1 MRPGRPSVSR
11 VRGAACN
18 GIDHAGES
26 PAAAIARFG
35 CVAVPDGWSG
45 RPDWPKAQA
54 KALGA
59 ERSDPSGGRA
69 NSGAAAESE
78 HCSVET
84 ASHVKRVV
92 GYRAAEPDSR
102 MGEGQWT
109 LPKQRARAGG
119 VCSGAWVVAPAEWS
133 GTQSREGL
141 DVARPDAQARE
152 RKALGDLETGGSGRS
167 SDDARDNTTLAE
179 QRTRGTA
186 ACAGWARTRPDMP
199 FGANGKQR
207 SSSRRR
213 TKGASNSPVAR
224 QGAPRWNVR
233 SRCLEAV
240 LGKTRRTEFQR
251 GTRKRSYGAC

>member
-1 MRPGRPSVSR
+1 MRRPSVSR

-35 CVAVPDGWSG
+35 CVAVLDGRSG
-45 RPDWPKAQA
+45 RPNWSKAQA
-54 KALGA
+54 KALRA
-59 ERSDPSGGRA
+59 DRSDPSGGRA

-102 MGEGQWT
+102 MGEGQWA

-133 GTQSREGL
+133 VTQSREGL
-141 DVARPDAQARE
+141 EAARPDAQARE
-152 RKALGDLETGGSGRS
+152 RKAHGDFETGGSGRS

-179 QRTRGTA
+179 PRTRGTA

-199 FGANGKQR
+199 FGANG
-207 SSSRRR
+207 
-213 TKGASNSPVAR
+213 NSGRVAE
-224 QGAPRWNVR
+224 GAPRARQTRLWR
-233 SRCLEAV
+233 GRALPGGLCGPAV
-240 LGKTRRTEFQR
+240 LKPYWGKPAVRNFR
-251 GTRKRSYGAC
+251 GAR

>member
-1 MRPGRPSVSR
+1 
-11 VRGAACN
+11 
-18 GIDHAGES
+18 
-26 PAAAIARFG
+26 
-35 CVAVPDGWSG
+35 
-45 RPDWPKAQA
+45 
-54 KALGA
+54 
-59 ERSDPSGGRA
+59 
-69 NSGAAAESE
+69 
-78 HCSVET
+78 
-84 ASHVKRVV
+84 VKRVV

-109 LPKQRARAGG
+109 LPKQRASAGG

-133 GTQSREGL
+133 VTQSREGL
-141 DVARPDAQARE
+141 EAVRPDAQARE
-152 RKALGDLETGGSGRS
+152 RKAHGGLETGGSGRS

-199 FGANGKQR
+199 FWANGKQR
-207 SSSRRR
+207 SSSQRR
-213 TKGASNSPVAR
+213 TKGASNPLLAG

-251 GTRKRSYGAC
+251 GTMKRSHGAC

>member
-1 MRPGRPSVSR
+1 MRRPSVSR

-18 GIDHAGES
+18 GTDHAGES

-35 CVAVPDGWSG
+35 CVAIPDGWVG
-45 RPDWPKAQA
+45 RPSRPKAQV
-54 KALGA
+54 KALRA
-59 ERSDPSGGRA
+59 ARSDPSGGRA

-133 GTQSREGL
+133 VTQSREGL
-141 DVARPDAQARE
+141 EAARPDAQARE
-152 RKALGDLETGGSGRS
+152 RKAHGGLETGGSGRS

-199 FGANGKQR
+199 FWANGNQR

-213 TKGASNSPVAR
+213 TKGASNPLRAG
-224 QGAPRWNVR
+224 QGAPRGT
-233 SRCLEAV
+233 CGPAV
-240 LGKTRRTEFQR
+240 LKPYWGKPAVRNFR
-251 GTRKRSYGAC
+251 GAR

>member
-1 MRPGRPSVSR
+1 MLLHEWPPVSR

-35 CVAVPDGWSG
+35 CVAVPDDWSG

-54 KALGA
+54 EALGA
-59 ERSDPSGGRA
+59 ERSDPSGGQA

-109 LPKQRARAGG
+109 LLKQRARAGG

-133 GTQSREGL
+133 VTQSREGL
-141 DVARPDAQARE
+141 KVARPDAQARE
-152 RKALGDLETGGSGRS
+152 RKAHGDFETGGSGRS
-167 SDDARDNTTLAE
+167 SDDARDNKTLAE

-199 FGANGKQR
+199 LWATGESGR
-207 SSSRRR
+207 
-213 TKGASNSPVAR
+213 VAK
-224 QGAPRWNVR
+224 GAPRAR
-233 SRCLEAV
+233 QTRLRRGRAHPGGTCGPAV
-240 LGKTRRTEFQR
+240 LKPYWGKPAVRNFR
-251 GTRKRSYGAC
+251 GAR